1 MAQQLFRFVLHLLRA
16 QSRFGVHSPL
26 VYQFVTRVLPHRKST
41 WGKKIDQIRRQK
53 SKSNTELEIKD
64 LGAGYSGRQEKI
76 TRKKVAE
83 IVRSS
88 GRKRRNGELLYRIC
102 SSYQP
107 QLGLELGTN
116 LGFSTAYQTAGLE
129 TGGRLIT
136 IEGAPALSQEA
147 ELLLQGLDLKA
158 EFVVGDFKGELE
170 RFHRE
175 NIRFDYVLMD
185 GNHQYEP
192 TMDYFDLLVKC
203 MNPNGLIIVDDI
215 NWSKGMRRAWQ
226 AIKAREDVQVTIDL
240 FFMGLC
246 FVNRQQAKEDFRL
259 RFWP

>member
-1 MAQQLFRFVLHLLRA
+1 MAQQLFRFISHLLRA
-16 QSRFGVHSPL
+16 QSRFGIHSPL
-26 VYQFVTRVLPHRKST
+26 VYEFVTQVLPHRKSN
-41 WGKKIDQIRRQK
+41 WGKRINQVRREK
-53 SKSNTELEIKD
+53 GKSNLELEIKD
-64 LGAGYSGRQEKI
+64 LGAGYGGRQEKN
-76 TRKKVAE
+76 TQKRLSE

-88 GRKRRNGELLYRIC
+88 ARKRRNGELLYRIC
-102 SSYQP
+102 SWHQT

-116 LGFSTAYQTAGLE
+116 LGFSTAYQAAGIGE
-129 TGGRLIT
+129 TGKLIT
-136 IEGAPALSQEA
+136 IEGSPSLSQQA
-147 ELLLQGLDLKA
+147 ELLLQGLELEA
-158 EFVVGDFKGELE
+158 EFVIGDFKEELK
-170 RFHRE
+170 RLNAE
-175 NIRFDYVLMD
+175 NIRLDYVLMD

-226 AIKAREDVQVTIDL
+226 AIKARDDVQVTIDL